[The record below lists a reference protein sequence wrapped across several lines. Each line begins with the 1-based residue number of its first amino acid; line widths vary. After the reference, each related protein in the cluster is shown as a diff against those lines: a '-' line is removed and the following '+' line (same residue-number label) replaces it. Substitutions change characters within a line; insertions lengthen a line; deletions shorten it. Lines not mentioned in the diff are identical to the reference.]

1 MFKRVIIPLDGS
13 ELAEAILPFIIQIAG
28 PLDIEV
34 TLVRVL
40 QPVPPEVV
48 EGVGRVMIDDVGQ
61 RQAEAQTYL
70 ADLATSIGTSGV
82 RVRTDVRIGV
92 PVREIVECVRER
104 DADLVAMTTHGRSG
118 LGRFL
123 FGSVAEAV
131 LRQAEVPVF
140 FLRQTEKQAR
150 AALATPP
157 AQAVAR

>member
-13 ELAEAILPFIIQIAG
+13 ELAESILPFIIQIAG

-140 FLRQTEKQAR
+140 LLRQTEKQAR
-150 AALATPP
+150 AARATPP

>member
-13 ELAEAILPFIIQIAG
+13 ELAESILPFIIQIAG

-118 LGRFL
+118 LGRLL

-131 LRQAEVPVF
+131 LRQADVPVF

-150 AALATPP
+150 AARAMPP